1 MKAKPFPERIQNI
14 KEKFTTLKITTLC
27 HKPGERGVRNGYV
40 IVYAYFVRTATA
52 NNRATRRPAAA
63 ELRSVLTNILR
74 MHLN

>member
-1 MKAKPFPERIQNI
+1 MILCYDWINIMKAKPFPERIQNI

-52 NNRATRRPAAA
+52 NNRTR
-63 ELRSVLTNILR
+63 SISC
-74 MHLN
+74 